1 MADDTALVDTPLT
14 SVRRIRI
21 DRPELSNSLTPAIC
35 GAIASALADAD
46 KDPAVHVVLIGG
58 TGGRSFC
65 GGYDLGMVGRGVRDE
80 ALQSMLARLR
90 AMTIPSGAVVDG
102 HAVGAGLDLACSCDL
117 RVVRRGVKIGL
128 PAVRIGV
135 AYDAGGL
142 RHIIAMVPAARR
154 LLLTGELLPADEV
167 AGFADITVDAA
178 GPHAT
183 GPGPAGPDAAA
194 SVLAGQLASAAPAS
208 LAYMAAM
215 IRPGASAR
223 YDVETAR
230 LWRNQILDGSDA
242 DEAARVRGT
251 DEQPRF
257 ALRTVRS

>member
-1 MADDTALVDTPLT
+1 LADDTVLVDTPLT

-21 DRPELSNSLTPAIC
+21 DRPERSNALTPAIC
-35 GAIASALADAD
+35 GAIESALASAD

-65 GGYDLGMVGRGVRDE
+65 GGYDLTMVGRGVRDE

-90 AMTIPSGAVVDG
+90 AMTIPSVAVVDG

-117 RVVRRGVKIGL
+117 RVVRHGVKIGL
-128 PAVRIGV
+128 PAVRVGV
-135 AYDAGGL
+135 AYDAAGL
-142 RHIIAMVPAARR
+142 RHIIAIVPAARR
-154 LLLTGELLPADEV
+154 LLLTGELLPVDEV
-167 AGFADITVDAA
+167 PGFADMTVDAA
-178 GPHAT
+178 GPST
-183 GPGPAGPDAAA
+183 AGPDAAA
-194 SVLAGQLASAAPAS
+194 AVLARQLASAAPAG

-215 IRPGASAR
+215 IRPGASLR

-230 LWRNQILDGSDA
+230 RWRDQILDGGDA

-257 ALRTVRS
+257 APRPVRS